1 MQTEISRPSKM
12 GAVVRR
18 SQVLAKK
25 YAIMILREDMG
36 MTWEKVGQAM
46 GMNPRVCNELYLQ
59 AIQDETT
66 HKDLFN
72 ILWL

>member
-1 MQTEISRPSKM
+1 M
-12 GAVVRR
+12 GAVVKRR
-18 SQVLAKK
+18 EILAKK

-36 MTWEKVGQAM
+36 KTWEQVGISM
-46 GMNPRVCNELYLQ
+46 SMSPRVCNELYLK
-59 AIQDETT
+59 AIKDEAT

>member
-18 SQVLAKK
+18 REILAKK

-36 MTWEKVGQAM
+36 KTREQVGISM
-46 GMNPRVCNELYLQ
+46 GMNPRVCNELYLK
-59 AIQDETT
+59 AIKDETLD
-66 HKDLFN
+66 KDIFRL
-72 ILWL
+72 LWV

>member
-12 GAVVRR
+12 GAVVTRR
-18 SQVLAKK
+18 QKLAKQ
-25 YAIMILREDMG
+25 YAIAILREDMG
-36 MTWEKVGQAM
+36 KTWQQVGISM

-59 AIQDETT
+59 AIKDEAT

-72 ILWL
+72 TLWV

>member
-18 SQVLAKK
+18 REILAKK

-36 MTWEKVGQAM
+36 KTWEQVGISM
-46 GMNPRVCNELYLQ
+46 GMNPRVCNELYLN
-59 AIQDETT
+59 AIKDETLD
-66 HKDLFN
+66 KDLFN

>member
-1 MQTEISRPSKM
+1 M

-18 SQVLAKK
+18 SEILAKK

-36 MTWEKVGQAM
+36 MTWEKVGKAM

-59 AIQDETT
+59 AIKDEAVD
-66 HKDLFN
+66 KDIFRL
-72 ILWL
+72 LWV

>member
-12 GAVVRR
+12 GAVVKRR
-18 SQVLAKK
+18 EILAKK

-36 MTWEKVGQAM
+36 KTWEQVGISM
-46 GMNPRVCNELYLQ
+46 SMSPRVCNELYLN
-59 AIQDETT
+59 AIKDEAT
-66 HKDLFN
+66 HKNLFN

>member
-1 MQTEISRPSKM
+1 M
-12 GAVVRR
+12 GGVVTRR
-18 SQVLAKK
+18 QKLAKQ
-25 YAIMILREDMG
+25 YAITILREDMG
-36 MTWEKVGQAM
+36 KTWEQVGISM

-59 AIQDETT
+59 AIRDEAT

>member
-18 SQVLAKK
+18 REILAKK

-36 MTWEKVGQAM
+36 KTWEQVGISM
-46 GMNPRVCNELYLQ
+46 SMSPRVCNELYLN
-59 AIQDETT
+59 AIKDEAT

>member
-18 SQVLAKK
+18 SQILAKK

-36 MTWEKVGQAM
+36 KTWEQVGISM

-59 AIQDETT
+59 AIEDETLD
-66 HKDLFN
+66 KDLFRP
-72 ILWL
+72 LWI

>member
-1 MQTEISRPSKM
+1 M

-18 SQVLAKK
+18 SQILAKK

-36 MTWEKVGQAM
+36 KTWEQVGISM
-46 GMNPRVCNELYLQ
+46 GMNSRVCNQLYFKV
-59 AIQDETT
+59 IQDETLD
-66 HKDLFN
+66 KNIFN

>member
-12 GAVVRR
+12 GAVVTRR
-18 SQVLAKK
+18 QKLAKQ
-25 YAIMILREDMG
+25 YAIAILREDMG
-36 MTWEKVGQAM
+36 KTWEQVGISM

-59 AIQDETT
+59 AIRDEAVS
-66 HKDLFN
+66 KNLFQ

>member
-1 MQTEISRPSKM
+1 
-12 GAVVRR
+12 
-18 SQVLAKK
+18 
-25 YAIMILREDMG
+25 MILREDMG
-36 MTWEKVGQAM
+36 KTWEQVGISM

-59 AIQDETT
+59 AIKDEAT

>member
-12 GAVVRR
+12 GGVVKRR
-18 SQVLAKK
+18 EILAKK

-36 MTWEKVGQAM
+36 KTWEQVGISM
-46 GMNPRVCNELYLQ
+46 GMSPRVCNELYLN
-59 AIQDETT
+59 AIKDETT